1 MRITLLIIYMLM
13 ASMGLQAQDN
23 LRLTGNWKKWEQLT
37 SQQLI
42 NKARDYMFADE
53 HPDSQLVLFSIVA
66 NRYYANPKDK
76 EAQKQGILAFNALG
90 ATFDIYYHE
99 YAKAYSNLLIAK
111 KIATDNNLTTILPE
125 INLRMVGIKRSLMT
139 VLKEEGYREKL
150 IKLYKEVFQ
159 EAIDA
164 GDYKDITLAMMNMV
178 AIANEDS
185 LEHTIV
191 KEMDTF
197 ESIIFPKEEQSQQY
211 HFAQIIIGGVKAFM
225 RHDYQRALAEY
236 DKLLDMKVVNKTIDL
251 QHQFN
256 YHVMRATLFM
266 ASNQNEMLLQ
276 ELNAMQRIGIQSKTP
291 DCILSA
297 YEAKRDFYTEN
308 VPLKD
313 SCQKYQLLYLEMKDS
328 IMNNQKLNSLKE
340 TEFLFQ
346 LNVANEQ
353 MREQAYEQRMQR
365 YILYGIAAIAT
376 LLAVLLIVLYQ
387 HFRNVSRKNKQL
399 YQRNLELLA
408 ADKEKKEIKKKYE
421 SSSLTE
427 QGKESLLQK
436 IMEVMETNDEIF
448 SQDFSL
454 TRLSE
459 ILEADHHHVS
469 QAINEQL
476 NKSFSALINEYRIK
490 EACRRMNA
498 PKEYGHLS
506 IEGIGNTVGF
516 KSRHYF
522 VKVFKEQTGLT
533 PSAYLKLAKGN
544 NAAQKN

>member
-1 MRITLLIIYMLM
+1 
-13 ASMGLQAQDN
+13 MGLQAQDN
-23 LRLTGNWKKWEQLT
+23 LRLTGNWKKWEQLS
-37 SQQLI
+37 SQQLLDR
-42 NKARDYMFADE
+42 ARDYVFADE
-53 HPDSQLVLFSIVA
+53 HPDSQLVLLSIVA

-90 ATFDIYYHE
+90 ATFDLYYHE
-99 YAKAYSNLLIAK
+99 YAKAYSNLLIAR
-111 KIATDNNLTTILPE
+111 KIATDNNLMVILPE
-125 INLRMVGIKRSLMT
+125 IDQRIVGIKRSLMT
-139 VLKEEGYREKL
+139 ILNEDGYREEL
-150 IKLYKEVFQ
+150 IKLLREVFH
-159 EAIDA
+159 EAIEVK
-164 GDYKDITLAMMNMV
+164 DYNNITLAIMNMV

-191 KEMDTF
+191 KDMETF
-197 ESIIFPKEEQSQQY
+197 ENIVFPKEEQSTQY
-211 HFAQIIIGGVKAFM
+211 HFAQIMIGGVKAFM
-225 RHDYQRALAEY
+225 RHDYQAALDEY
-236 DKLLDMKVVNKTIDL
+236 DKLLDRKMVNKTINL
-251 QHQFN
+251 QYQYN
-256 YHVMRATLFM
+256 YHFLRAILFM
-266 ASNQNEMLLQ
+266 VSNQNEKLLQ
-276 ELNAMQRIGIQSKTP
+276 ELNAMQRIGFKSKTP
-291 DCILSA
+291 GCILSA
-297 YEAKRDFYTEN
+297 YEAKRDFYTKI
-308 VPLKD
+308 VPQKD
-313 SCQKYQLLYLEMKDS
+313 SCQKYQLLYLQMKDS

-365 YILYGIAAIAT
+365 YIIYGIAAIAT
-376 LLAVLLIVLYQ
+376 LLAVLLFVLYQ
-387 HFRNVSRKNKQL
+387 HYRNVSRKNKQL

-408 ADKEKKEIKKKYE
+408 ADKEKKEMKKKYE

-436 IMEVMETNDEIF
+436 IMEVMETNDEIY
-448 SQDFSL
+448 SQEFSL

-490 EACRRMNA
+490 EACRRMND
-498 PKEYGHLS
+498 PKQYGHLS

-516 KSRHYF
+516 KSRPYF

-544 NAAQKN
+544 NAAQKD